1 MFSLAY
7 ISTKGLF
14 GVVGTV
20 YCTITR
26 HGQCKVLQEMTLDV
40 FDHLP
45 LYFRFRKTL
54 KIAQDVP
61 KVDILKVNTTFLAP
75 ISVIYFKKYICSD
88 FAVVLTGQID
98 QVGSC

>member
-20 YCTITR
+20 YCTISR

-45 LYFRFRKTL
+45 LYFRFRKIL
-54 KIAQDVP
+54 KITQDAP
-61 KVDILKVNTTFLAP
+61 KVNTLKVHTIFLTSLWLFTLKSTFA
-75 ISVIYFKKYICSD
+75 
-88 FAVVLTGQID
+88 LTLLWF
-98 QVGSC
+98 